1 MKTKI
6 ISLLAMFLILDTMP
20 LMAAD
25 ASKAKDFFS
34 NIGDKISTGLK
45 TNTENKITRANE
57 AKDYS
62 GELTFLNNHLKLDKA
77 FTKRYNELQPN
88 EAKNCHVTVN
98 YDDCTDKYKLAEE
111 TTKKVNRENIEYW
124 EGQMQSAHTLS
135 ALGQVYY
142 CAKEANTECHYVGG
156 AGGVAKTVNGSA
168 RFISKV
174 SKFFGGDGLA
184 DVDDEWD
191 VRKEEIDDLN
201 TNVDKSE
208 GSTVCQTSIDSAAN
222 TTNEYLAKLEKCE
235 HIDQVRLSEYTE
247 EDIQNLLDDYES
259 KKANANSKANR
270 LLTSLSMAATGIGGM
285 ELAQGLSEQ
294 KADRAAEQSMS
305 AYIATM
311 RCSYGNGK
319 QVKAGTEEIELPGGN
334 DGNIMKYRSEYVALA
349 ADLKE
354 RKNALGLKSGI
365 ESAEILDKSQMGLYD
380 DENIGITDGAYASL
394 YRTNMLNSEKD
405 QQQIDDAKQTS
416 KNRVIGGTVAAG
428 VGVVGG
434 IVGDELI
441 NQSLSSSTKT
451 ATICTESGGTWQ
463 GGRCHCPDGFIQHTK
478 TDPCFEE
485 QEN

>member
-1 MKTKI
+1 MTKKTV
-6 ISLLAMFLILDTMP
+6 SLLTVLTTLNIIMLSAFANPMG
-20 LMAAD
+20 D
-25 ASKAKDFFS
+25 AIVKGFQA
-34 NIGDKISTGLK
+34 
-45 TNTENKITRANE
+45 NTEKKITKANE

-88 EAKNCHVTVN
+88 EAKNCHVTVPTDN
-98 YDDCTDKYKLAEE
+98 CTDKYKLTEGI
-111 TTKKVNRENIEYW
+111 TKKSNRENIEYW
-124 EGQMQSAHTLS
+124 ESQMQSARTLS

-142 CAKEANTECHYVGG
+142 CAKKATTECHYVGG

-174 SKFFGGDGLA
+174 SEFFGGDGLA
-184 DVDDEWD
+184 GVNDEWD
-191 VRKEEIDDLN
+191 VRTKINGLKTDVSDQA
-201 TNVDKSE
+201 
-208 GSTVCQTSIDSAAN
+208 VCKTSIDSAAN

-270 LLTSLSMAATGIGGM
+270 LLTSLSMVATGIGGK
-285 ELAQGLSEQ
+285 ELAQGLAEQ
-294 KADRAAEQSMS
+294 KADRVAEQSMS

-334 DGNIMKYRSEYVALA
+334 DGNIMKYRAEYVTLA

-354 RKNALGLKSGI
+354 RKTALGLKPGI
-365 ESAEILDKSQMGLYD
+365 ESEEILDKSQMGLYD
-380 DENIGITDGAYASL
+380 DENIGISDGEYASL
-394 YRTNMLNSEKD
+394 YRAQMLGSEKD

-416 KNRVIGGTVAAG
+416 KNRVIGGAVAAG

-434 IVGDELI
+434 IIGDELI

-451 ATICTESGGTWQ
+451 AQTCTESGGTWQ

-478 TDPCFEE
+478 TGPCFEE
-485 QEN
+485 KPTEVQTTTNKDK